1 MMDQK
6 LPPFY
11 RTTVPVFLAVL
22 DRLEATLRRAE
33 DWLGPVYE
41 EALTRRPHP
50 EMMPVSRQVAT
61 AVQFTLRIAFP
72 LVGKR
77 APELRAPM
85 DGPGLLARI
94 AGARDLLR
102 GLDPEDFTHSGRRVI
117 RAQAGIAHLELPAE
131 EFVNE
136 FGLPNLYF
144 HHAMAYLALK
154 QAGVSLGKAD
164 FDGLHEYPPGFSF
177 G

>member
-1 MMDQK
+1 MDHK

-11 RTTVPVFLAVL
+11 RASVPVLIGVL

-33 DWLGPVYE
+33 ETLGSDYA
-41 EALTRRPHP
+41 EAMTRRPALG
-50 EMMPVSRQVAT
+50 MMPVARQVAT
-61 AVQFTLRIAFP
+61 AVQFTLRVAFP
-72 LVGKR
+72 LVGQR
-77 APELRAPM
+77 PPELRDPL
-85 DGPGLLARI
+85 DGPGLFARI
-94 AGARDLLR
+94 DGARALLR
-102 GLDPEDFTHSGRRVI
+102 GLDPEEFAHSGRRVI

-131 EFVNE
+131 VFLNE

-144 HHAMAYLALK
+144 HHAMAHVALK
-154 QAGVSLGKAD
+154 QAGVELGKAD

>member
-1 MMDQK
+1 MDQK
-6 LPPFY
+6 HPPFY
-11 RTTVPVFLAVL
+11 TASVPVFIGVL
-22 DRLEATLRRAE
+22 DRFEAMLRQAE
-33 DWLGPVYE
+33 EELGPGYE

-50 EMMPVSRQVAT
+50 NMMSVARQVAT
-61 AVQFTLRIAFP
+61 AAQFTLRVAFP
-72 LVGKR
+72 LVGR
-77 APELRAPM
+77 RPPELRDPM

-94 AGARDLLR
+94 EGARALLR
-102 GLDPEDFTHSGRRVI
+102 GLDPEEFRHSGRRVI

-131 EFVNE
+131 QFLSG

-144 HHAMAYLALK
+144 HQSMAYLALK
-154 QAGVSLGKAD
+154 HAGVSLGKAD